1 MARTAHTNKSYFT
14 ATFLNSNLLAGL
26 VLTGLA
32 TIVAFLW
39 LAIAFKF
46 SGIVALGALLGMAGI
61 ATFIFRPHWATLF
74 TLFIIYTN
82 INVIAYKFHGVP
94 LIIAGSVW
102 LALLIPFAV
111 YVLFLKQEIRIDY
124 IFLLML
130 VYLGSLLLS
139 MTVAKDKALA
149 WEWIFTFILE
159 GLALYF
165 LFLNTIRTR
174 RHLISAIWLLLFAG
188 AILGA
193 LTLYQDLTGNF
204 ENDFGGLAQRDLR
217 FGLDSHDYSRDRDQ
231 IKLAYR
237 AFGNIGDPNHFARV
251 LIIILPL
258 GFFRVLAEKRLLAK
272 LLALTFTMFIL
283 SGILL
288 TYSRG
293 AFLTICI
300 MGFIMVV
307 LKYIKWHQ
315 VVLGIFLLTIGT
327 IIFAPGYLQRIDTI
341 KGIKGIFSKKAAAQ
355 SDEVILNRT
364 TEMLAAFH
372 VFLDHPII
380 GVGPGQFIQFYS
392 LEYMNNPDIAYKH
405 FKVKRAAHSFQ
416 AEMAAELGLLGF
428 IAFHLSVLY
437 ALIRMW
443 SARKKWLKKDPEIA
457 GTLTGLILGIVGFFG
472 TSLFLSFVYQRY
484 YWVYLALCG
493 AILQIIENQKK
504 QNKWGD
510 SYVHNS
516 QHSTEF

>member
-1 MARTAHTNKSYFT
+1 MTKSARSNKTYSTGLSSQVLFRGQLLT
-14 ATFLNSNLLAGL
+14 GIFFIGLAGL
-26 VLTGLA
+26 V
-32 TIVAFLW
+32 AFVW
-39 LAIAFKF
+39 LIIALKF
-46 SGIVALGALLGMAGI
+46 SGLVAIGALLGMAGI
-61 ATFIFRPHWATLF
+61 ATFIFKPHWATLF
-74 TLFIIYTN
+74 TLFVIYSN

-94 LIIAGSVW
+94 LIIAGSLW

-111 YVLFLKQEIRIDY
+111 YIFFLKRELRIDY

-130 VYLGSLLLS
+130 VYLATLLLS
-139 MTVAKDKALA
+139 MTVAKDKSLA

-159 GLALYF
+159 GLVLYF

-174 RHLISAIWLLLFAG
+174 QHLVSAIWLLLLTG

-193 LTLYQDLTGNF
+193 LTLYQDLTGDF
-204 ENDFGGLAQRDLR
+204 TNDFGGLAQRDLR
-217 FGLDSHDYSRDRDQ
+217 FGLDNYEYSRDRDQ

-237 AFGNIGDPNHFARV
+237 AFGNIGDPNHFARI

-258 GFFRVLAEKRLLAK
+258 GFFRILAEKRFLSKMLAF
-272 LLALTFTMFIL
+272 TFTMLIL

-300 MGFIMVV
+300 MGAIMVG

-315 VVLGIFLLTIGT
+315 VVLGLFLLAIGT
-327 IIFAPGYLQRIDTI
+327 IVFAPGYLQRIDTI

-380 GVGPGQFIQFYS
+380 GVGPGQFIHFYS
-392 LEYMNNPDIAYKH
+392 LDYMNNPDIAYKH

-428 IAFHLSVLY
+428 IAFHLSVFY
-437 ALIRMW
+437 ALLRMW
-443 SARKKWLKKDPEIA
+443 TARRKWVTRDPEIA
-457 GTLTGLILGIVGFFG
+457 GTLTGLILGIIGYFG

-493 AILQIIENQKK
+493 AILQIIENPKE
-504 QNKWGD
+504 N
-510 SYVHNS
+510 
-516 QHSTEF
+516 